1 MEKYNFRGDNMEK
14 FVYTSS
20 EELKSLLLANGCK
33 FLYSREFNGELMYV
47 FVNEPNFS
55 LKDFKRMT
63 NDKFNKEQ
71 LFVTDKLFF

>member
-1 MEKYNFRGDNMEK
+1 VER

>member
-1 MEKYNFRGDNMEK
+1 MER

-47 FVNEPNFS
+47 FVNEPEFS
-55 LKDFKRMT
+55 LKDFKKMT
-63 NDKFNKEQ
+63 NDKFSKEQ